1 MNKMIIDKENIKFKD
16 EVIKIELNI
25 NKLTIDIEGNVTLN
39 EISTK
44 EENLTLNINLK
55 PNSKLIFNRFKID
68 KNSNIEINL
77 IQEENSILNFNYSSI
92 IKDKTNI
99 KVNSILKGDNNTTN
113 INIKAVTEENG
124 KCEIASEADIKP
136 NIKDNKLLESIRVV
150 LLNDEESIVLP
161 NLLVSSN
168 EVEVNHAATLSGIDK
183 EYLFYLNS
191 KGISEK
197 NAINLIKKG
206 YLLNNLEVDNTI
218 KEEINNMI

>member
-136 NIKDNKLLESIRVV
+136 NIKDNKLLESIRVL
-150 LLNDEESIVLP
+150 LLNDEESVVLP

>member
-25 NKLTIDIEGNVTLN
+25 NKLTIDIEGNVILN

-68 KNSNIEINL
+68 TNSNIEINL

-124 KCEIASEADIKP
+124 KCEIVSEADIKP
-136 NIKDNKLLESIRVV
+136 NIKDNKLLESIRIL

-191 KGISEK
+191 KGISEE

>member
-68 KNSNIEINL
+68 TNSNIEINL

-124 KCEIASEADIKP
+124 KCEIVSEADIKP
-136 NIKDNKLLESIRVV
+136 NIKDNKLLESIRVL

-191 KGISEK
+191 KGISEE

>member
-68 KNSNIEINL
+68 TDSNIEINL

-124 KCEIASEADIKP
+124 KCEIVSEADIKP
-136 NIKDNKLLESIRVV
+136 NIKDNKLLESIRVL

-191 KGISEK
+191 KGISEE

>member
-55 PNSKLIFNRFKID
+55 PNGKLIFNRFKID
-68 KNSNIEINL
+68 TNSNIEINL

-124 KCEIASEADIKP
+124 KCEIVSEADIKP
-136 NIKDNKLLESIRVV
+136 NIKDNKLLESIRVL

-191 KGISEK
+191 KGISEI